1 MYAMSTASTTTS
13 GSRADLTAATVE
25 RRVRVVRL
33 LRPRKAAPAFGFSLR
48 GGREYAT
55 GFFIS
60 KVELNSEAHLQG
72 LKVGDQ
78 VISVNGYRVDDAV
91 HAELVHYITSQSR
104 LKIKVR
110 HVGMIPVKDKEQE
123 SLSWQFVSERASLAS
138 DVSSSPTLCHNT
150 EQLTDLRLSIL
161 VPPRAKLGCGICK
174 GPDWKPGIFVQ
185 FVREGGIARE
195 AGLRP
200 GDQILSCNGHDF
212 ANISFNEAISA
223 MKASGRL
230 ELVVREGTGA
240 ELVSPESSGYNSSAS
255 SAAGERSP
263 AAVPGIPL
271 APPAA
276 LRRRLASVAEEAA
289 DRADRLTINRIK
301 RRTWDSLDFDWKN
314 KDIHNFDAP
323 SDIEP
328 DYDSPSIPNNP
339 HTYESKSHIKSKT
352 ITEYESTKVTSPLNR
367 TIINLTEDGATIQCS
382 YDNNTSRK
390 NMFPTS
396 QLSRDKEKKTIVVEV
411 HHMNTTSCAKTHC
424 NYPPPFVK
432 EIDADSTSI
441 SSSATLSSAIAEE
454 IQRRKLNKKP
464 APEKETNP
472 IPIKKTNIPK
482 AIDNDQKKHHDA
494 LMDEFKK
501 VHRKMFANL
510 DTVNG
515 DINKENK
522 ADHLDRQTT
531 LPIRKADTPIESIND
546 KLEKR
551 EVVQKPP
558 PPPPMPF
565 SNGQQ
570 NGENLKLDSNIIKTD
585 MDAGIIKIPNLRKV
599 ETLNRIP
606 TSDFNNKIQST
617 IKTRSLKEENAEVE
631 SLESYKLKNPSN
643 ITPKPP
649 SHYFIKAPNGS
660 ATMKKH
666 ARPVSVTIGEY
677 VNNIGRKEPSKLD
690 FLNGDKS
697 DGHRMAGDEPITS
710 RLQSELALTL
720 SRSNLRKKTEALA
733 IASNKKAL
741 ILKQYANDENFH
753 ARYGNNLLP
762 LPPSITIPKV
772 SISKH

>member
-13 GSRADLTAATVE
+13 GSRAELTATTASAE

-60 KVELNSEAHLQG
+60 KVDLNSEAHLQG

-78 VISVNGYRVDDAV
+78 VVSVNGYRVDDAV

-110 HVGMIPVKDKEQE
+110 HVGMVPIKEKE
-123 SLSWQFVSERASLAS
+123 HEPLSWQFVSERTSLAS

-150 EQLTDLRLSIL
+150 EHLADLRLSIL

-174 GPDWKPGIFVQ
+174 GPDWKPGIF
-185 FVREGGIARE
+185 
-195 AGLRP
+195 
-200 GDQILSCNGHDF
+200 
-212 ANISFNEAISA
+212 AISV

-230 ELVVREGTGA
+230 ELIIREGAGT

-263 AAVPGIPL
+263 APAAPVIPL

-289 DRADRLTINRIK
+289 DRADRLTMNRMK
-301 RRTWDSLDFDWKN
+301 RRTWDTLEFDWK
-314 KDIHNFDAP
+314 KDDIHNFDAP

-339 HTYESKSHIKSKT
+339 HTYESKSNIKCKT
-352 ITEYESTKVTSPLNR
+352 KTEFETTTKISSPRNR

-382 YDNNTSRK
+382 YDNNNPRK
-390 NMFPTS
+390 NMYATT
-396 QLSRDKEKKTIVVEV
+396 QTNRDNEKKTIVVEV
-411 HHMNTTSCAKTHC
+411 HHMNTTSCGKTHC
-424 NYPPPFVK
+424 NNYNPPSKK
-432 EIDADSTSI
+432 EVDEDSTSI

-454 IQRRKLNKKP
+454 IERRKLNKKP
-464 APEKETNP
+464 LPEKETRP
-472 IPIKKTNIPK
+472 CIIKKPNVPK
-482 AIDNDQKKHHDA
+482 AMDNDQKKHHDA

-510 DTVNG
+510 ESMNREVH
-515 DINKENK
+515 NKENQP
-522 ADHLDRQTT
+522 DNLDRQCSV
-531 LPIRKADTPIESIND
+531 PIRKADHVSTDFANGKEP
-546 KLEKR
+546 LEKR
-551 EVVQKPP
+551 EPIRKPPPP
-558 PPPPMPF
+558 PPPPMPI
-565 SNGQQ
+565 SNGHK
-570 NGENLKLDSNIIKTD
+570 NGDNNKMDGHHALNPDDTD
-585 MDAGIIKIPNLRKV
+585 IIKIPNLRKV
-599 ETLNRIP
+599 ATLSRIP
-606 TSDFNNKIQST
+606 TPDYNNKTDFSL
-617 IKTRSLKEENAEVE
+617 KGKNLKEENAEVE
-631 SLESYKLKNPSN
+631 SLESYKLKNPLN
-643 ITPKPP
+643 VTPKPP
-649 SHYFIKAPNGS
+649 SNYFIKAPNGS

-677 VNNIGRKEPSKLD
+677 ANNVGRKEPSKLD
-690 FLNGDKS
+690 FLNGDKT
-697 DGHRMAGDEPITS
+697 DPRTPDDEPITS

-720 SRSNLRKKTEALA
+720 SRSNLRKKTEALG
-733 IASNKKAL
+733 
-741 ILKQYANDENFH
+741 DGG
-753 ARYGNNLLP
+753 R
-762 LPPSITIPKV
+762 
-772 SISKH
+772 

>member
-1 MYAMSTASTTTS
+1 MYAMSTTSTTTS
-13 GSRADLTAATVE
+13 GSRADLTATTVE

-78 VISVNGYRVDDAV
+78 VVSVNGYRVDDAV

-110 HVGMIPVKDKEQE
+110 HVGMVPVKEKDQE

-150 EQLTDLRLSIL
+150 EHLADLRLSIL

-230 ELVVREGTGA
+230 ELVIREGTGA

-263 AAVPGIPL
+263 APAAPVIPL

-289 DRADRLTINRIK
+289 DRADRLTMNRIK

-328 DYDSPSIPNNP
+328 DYDCPSIPNNP

-352 ITEYESTKVTSPLNR
+352 ITEYEPTKVTSPLNR

-382 YDNNTSRK
+382 YDNNTTRK
-390 NMFPTS
+390 NMFPTT
-396 QLSRDKEKKTIVVEV
+396 QTIREKEKKTIVVEV
-411 HHMNTTSCAKTHC
+411 HHMNTTTCAKTHC
-424 NYPPPFVK
+424 NFPPPFVK

-441 SSSATLSSAIAEE
+441 ASSATLSSAIAEE
-454 IQRRKLNKKP
+454 IQRRKLNKKTT
-464 APEKETNP
+464 PEKEINP
-472 IPIKKTNIPK
+472 IPVKKPNIPK

-501 VHRKMFANL
+501 VHRKMFANQ

-515 DINKENK
+515 DLNKENQM
-522 ADHLDRQTT
+522 DCLDRQST
-531 LPIRKADTPIESIND
+531 LPIRKADQLPMELIND
-546 KLEKR
+546 KQQDKR
-551 EVVQKPP
+551 ELIQKPP

-570 NGENLKLDSNIIKTD
+570 NGDHNKSSDGDLGKSENHD
-585 MDAGIIKIPNLRKV
+585 IIKIPNLRKV
-599 ETLNRIP
+599 GTLNRIP
-606 TSDFNNKIQST
+606 TTDYNNKT
-617 IKTRSLKEENAEVE
+617 DMPIKSRNLKDENAEVE
-631 SLESYKLKNPSN
+631 SLESYKLKNPINVAPKAPSN
-643 ITPKPP
+643 
-649 SHYFIKAPNGS
+649 YFIKAPNGS
-660 ATMKKH
+660 TTMKKH

-690 FLNGDKS
+690 FLNGNKS
-697 DGHRMAGDEPITS
+697 DTHRMGGDEPITS

-720 SRSNLRKKTEALA
+720 SRSNLRKKTEALG
-733 IASNKKAL
+733 
-741 ILKQYANDENFH
+741 DGG
-753 ARYGNNLLP
+753 R
-762 LPPSITIPKV
+762 
-772 SISKH
+772 